1 MAAPRTP
8 QKSRLAPHDS
18 PSNSNL
24 RSPSPA
30 VSRVQRPTASA
41 SPQIK
46 AALAALRKNRRASNP
61 PSLNSS
67 DSTSTLSSTDAFST
81 PRRASKSSE
90 YLRSPVTRTE
100 SPAGVQQE
108 GVGVSWAKKNENR
121 LIEAAK
127 KTGLLNLASQGLESI
142 PSTVYSTLLPRSS
155 PYHPSRRNPSSYRK
169 EPAPNYSFNRSED
182 ETAWF
187 EQRDLRSFN
196 LSNNE
201 LTKLDE
207 EVGGFEEL
215 EFLDV
220 HCNLLDSLPP
230 SIGWLVNLTSLNLAS
245 NSLSHFPTQI
255 VNLRFLRDLNL
266 SHNKL
271 QNLWTSGWEAE
282 LAEVLKPPETSPSAT
297 PESPERVRDFFA
309 NSPFRR
315 NIDLDTA
322 APASTSPFPL
332 LQTLNLSGNT
342 FDQTAFTS
350 NGFEF
355 PPRLKTLD
363 LSSSQLVDS
372 SLPPHL
378 FQRLTDL
385 TELDLSENQLTE
397 DLFSLDIFS
406 LPPNTALFPSL
417 RIIDVS
423 LNPIDNLASIED
435 FLTSCVSRP
444 IEYVGLA
451 KPILNL
457 VKSEELRLRNGKRI
471 GLELESEA
479 EETIG
484 VEIEV
489 RVREC
494 MLRAEQDR
502 RRSKFPGRDGGTATP
517 TTRSTQASL
526 IVPPRTRST
535 AASPSSS
542 PPHSPT
548 FVSSP
553 PAVTTPSRRQVVLEP
568 WELEAAQGLS
578 TPAGRRKAAAQAARE
593 TAERLKLEEEE
604 KVRLKE
610 ERERRKK
617 LEVEEQVARE
627 AAEMTKKLE
636 KVELEDTASSPT
648 TSSRSPSPPP
658 YSPRPS
664 TASEPVVEDS
674 KQSVIADPSDPAL
687 QLVLSAFDSSKR
699 TVNFSSRS
707 LSSLPCLITGVPPP
721 SFPTPSTLDLSRNT
735 FTNLPLSAI
744 DSWTWSTTLR
754 TLNLSHNRIAKLDPA
769 VLASLPPLPSLLH
782 LDLSHNL
789 LSSTEALFSELP
801 RLFPALRSLSLVQNR
816 LTSLKGIDK
825 LLLSHGSLRQLYLNA
840 NKISDISDLC
850 SLGQQVEGKEASWRL
865 EELDLSDNE
874 IARLPPVL
882 GLLPHSLIVSVSG
895 NTFRIPRR
903 EIWENPGARLLLP
916 NLRERLIR

>member
-1 MAAPRTP
+1 MR
-8 QKSRLAPHDS
+8 
-18 PSNSNL
+18 SNS
-24 RSPSPA
+24 
-30 VSRVQRPTASA
+30 
-41 SPQIK
+41 
-46 AALAALRKNRRASNP
+46 
-61 PSLNSS
+61 
-67 DSTSTLSSTDAFST
+67 DLSIITF
-81 PRRASKSSE
+81 R
-90 YLRSPVTRTE
+90 
-100 SPAGVQQE
+100 Q
-108 GVGVSWAKKNENR
+108 
-121 LIEAAK
+121 
-127 KTGLLNLASQGLESI
+127 
-142 PSTVYSTLLPRSS
+142 
-155 PYHPSRRNPSSYRK
+155 
-169 EPAPNYSFNRSED
+169 
-182 ETAWF
+182 
-187 EQRDLRSFN
+187 
-196 LSNNE
+196 
-201 LTKLDE
+201 
-207 EVGGFEEL
+207 
-215 EFLDV
+215 V
-220 HCNLLDSLPP
+220 HCNLLESLPP

-245 NSLSHFPTQI
+245 NSLSRFPTQI
-255 VNLRFLRDLNL
+255 VNLRFLRDLNV

-271 QNLWTSGWEAE
+271 QNLWTSEWDAE
-282 LAEVLKPPETSPSAT
+282 LAEILKPPETSPSAT

-322 APASTSPFPL
+322 APASKSPFPL

-342 FDQTAFTS
+342 FDKTAFTS

-363 LSSSQLVDS
+363 LSNSQLVDS

-378 FQRLTDL
+378 FERLSDL

-417 RIIDVS
+417 RILDLS
-423 LNPIDNLASIED
+423 LNPIDNLAAIED
-435 FLTSCVSRP
+435 VLTSCVSRP

-471 GLELESEA
+471 GLKLGSET

-517 TTRSTQASL
+517 TTRSTQSSL

-542 PPHSPT
+542 PPLSPT

-593 TAERLKLEEEE
+593 KAERLKLEEEE
-604 KVRLKE
+604 KGRLKE

-617 LEVEEQVARE
+617 LEAEEQAARE
-627 AAEMTKKLE
+627 AAEMTKKMAA
-636 KVELEDTASSPT
+636 VELEDTASSPS

-664 TASEPVVEDS
+664 TVSELVVEDS
-674 KQSVIADPSDPAL
+674 KQSVIAGPSDPAL

-699 TVNFSSRS
+699 TVDFSSRS
-707 LSSLPCLITGVPPP
+707 LSSLPCLTTGVPPP

-735 FTNLPLSAI
+735 FTTLPLSAI

-754 TLNLSHNRIAKLDPA
+754 TLNLSHNRIAQLDPA
-769 VLASLPPLPSLLH
+769 VLASLPPLPALLY
-782 LDLSHNL
+782 LDLSQNL
-789 LSSTEALFSELP
+789 LSSTEALFSQLP
-801 RLFPALRSLSLVQNR
+801 RLFPALRSLTLAQNR
-816 LTSLKGIDK
+816 LTSLEGIDK

-850 SLGQQVEGKEASWRL
+850 SLGEQVEGKEASWRL
-865 EELDLSDNE
+865 EELDLSDND
-874 IARLPPVL
+874 IARVSSYLSLHLDRVL
-882 GLLPHSLIVSVSG
+882 TDPLLDLNSSHLFLG
-895 NTFRIPRR
+895 FCRIH
-903 EIWENPGARLLLP
+903 
-916 NLRERLIR
+916 